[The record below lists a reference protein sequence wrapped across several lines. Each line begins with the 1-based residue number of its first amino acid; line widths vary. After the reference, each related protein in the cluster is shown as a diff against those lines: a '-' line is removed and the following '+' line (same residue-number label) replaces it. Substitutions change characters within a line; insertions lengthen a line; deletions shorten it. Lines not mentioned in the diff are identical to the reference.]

1 VFLAAKI
8 LVDFLPG
15 KVNNGHVKLPLTPRQ
30 QLLFDLVAAG
40 KKNPEIAQEMGIT
53 GNSVKT
59 LVHRLKV
66 ESGARHRSEIA
77 DRIATSRQG
86 AK

>member
-1 VFLAAKI
+1 M
-8 LVDFLPG
+8 
-15 KVNNGHVKLPLTPRQ
+15 NNRDVLKLPLPRRK
-30 QLLFDLVAAG
+30 QLLLDLIAVG
-40 KKNPEIAQEMGIT
+40 KTNPEIAQEMGIT

-77 DRIATSRQG
+77 DQIARMEAPTGTPQ
-86 AK
+86 